1 METDNLLAKYFGG
14 TATEHELSQLEDW
27 IAASPENEAEFMRMT
42 KLYQLTATPDN
53 ARLTLHAE
61 TAKEQ
66 FSNYRTRTKA
76 GKFLPFKP
84 ANTKL
89 NWLMGI
95 AAVGLLLLVS
105 TVFLQK
111 YSNDT
116 VVLAAQLNP
125 LETQLADKTKVR
137 LSANSSVTYDTSFAQ
152 ENKEIALRGEARF
165 DVGTAGNG
173 KLRVT
178 AGETFIE
185 DIGTVFEVSAFDRN
199 DYVQVK
205 VTEGLVRFYT
215 ATDKGIEVKAHETGI
230 YDKRTKKFRIAAR
243 YKMENGSE
251 QVQLNLDGVSL
262 QQAVKIIENAYGI
275 SVKLADGDFA
285 DKQITVSFSN
295 EKAETVLYIL
305 SQTLGLKTEK
315 VGDHFLLKK

>member
-1 METDNLLAKYFGG
+1 METENILAKYFGG
-14 TATEHELSQLEDW
+14 TATEHELAQLEDW

-42 KLYQLTATPDN
+42 KLYELAGTPLD
-53 ARLTLHAE
+53 ARLNLNTEA
-61 TAKEQ
+61 AKQ
-66 FSNYRTRTKA
+66 RFNAYRTESEADKHVQFR
-76 GKFLPFKP
+76 P
-84 ANTKL
+84 ATNKR

-95 AAVGLLLLVS
+95 AAVGLLMLVS
-105 TVFLQK
+105 TFFWQK

-116 VVLAAQLNP
+116 IVLAAQLNP
-125 LETQLADKTKVR
+125 LETQLADETKVR
-137 LSANSSVTYDTSFAQ
+137 LSPNSSITYDDAFAKD
-152 ENKEIALRGEARF
+152 NKKIALNGEARF
-165 DVGTAGNG
+165 EVGTAGNG

-178 AGETFIE
+178 ADETFIE

-199 DYVQVK
+199 YYVQVK
-205 VTEGLVRFYT
+205 VTEGIVRFYT

-243 YKMENGSE
+243 YNLENGSE
-251 QVQLNLDGVSL
+251 QVLLNLDGVSL

-275 SVKLADGDFA
+275 SVKLAYDDFA
-285 DKQITVSFSN
+285 DKQITVSFAN

-315 VGDHFLLKK
+315 KGDVFLLKK